1 MDNFKGNRMVNIP
14 DKFGTNLPASYKN
27 LVGVSASDFG
37 GYDNMPQYL
46 KDLLMSSQVAASD
59 AAAGASSPA
68 SPTAAAQGAGGISS
82 DAALGRMLYNQSLNP
97 YYSSPI
103 RGGRMFTSSF
113 GGNGATDSD
122 FALLARMQGLTPY
135 ERALIGT
142 EGGRALDAGK
152 AVTQR
157 LSSGIT
163 NPASAMGLGLM
174 KTWGTSPAAAA
185 VTPAAATEEAK
196 PATQAA
202 ASTGLASNPYV
213 LNQTPEAMKYQ
224 EGGLVEKEEGDDG
237 FTDDERETWRI
248 IQQSKANLKERQRL
262 EEELRKKKE
271 PSYWEKAKEA
281 IGDMVG
287 FAEGGLVEMGE
298 ELRDKGR
305 MGDSILAHI
314 SPDEARMLKM
324 MGGAGTIN
332 PETGLPEYF
341 KLKSLL
347 KFVGPAVGMATGNPL
362 LGALAGG
369 VGGAV
374 SGGGLEG
381 ALMGAAGGGM
391 SGLTSPGLQMFGG
404 KGFGDVLGMAKNFM
418 GMGGDVMSG
427 GGGSETIGGDA
438 GNDTLGV
445 GDVQGPLTR
454 DQYIKLL
461 LNQKK
466 QMSPLGKMAVG
477 AGLGAATLG
486 AFASKDQGKKN
497 DKMLRE
503 QEAERQRKQDEENK
517 SFRELI
523 ESQQPR
529 TFTPAPADYY
539 TYGNRPEHKYYSDYG
554 PISMP
559 TRQFAGGGYVGEDG
573 LGGGQDDTIPAR
585 LSNNE
590 YVIPADVVAHLGDGT
605 PKQGAKKLDKMIGN
619 VRKHK
624 AVKGHPPKSKPV
636 KAYVGGLG

>member
-82 DAALGRMLYNQSLNP
+82 DAALGRMLYNQALNP

-152 AVTQR
+152 ALTQR

-174 KTWGTSPAAAA
+174 KTWGTSPAAA
-185 VTPAAATEEAK
+185 VTPAATTEEAK
-196 PATQAA
+196 PATQTA
-202 ASTGLASNPYV
+202 ASTGLANNPYV
-213 LNQTPEAMKYQ
+213 LNQTPEAMKYAK
-224 EGGLVEKEEGDDG
+224 GGSVNIEKQRQAQKESDEIKRLIQQQEEGVAEQ
-237 FTDDERETWRI
+237 ERRARDIE
-248 IQQSKANLKERQRL
+248 NLNEHDY
-262 EEELRKKKE
+262 EERKKE
-271 PSYWEKAKEA
+271 D
-281 IGDMVG
+281 IGDMWPHY
-287 FAEGGLVEMGE
+287 AQGGLVEMGE

-341 KLKSLL
+341 SFKK
-347 KFVGPAVGMATGNPL
+347 L
-362 LGALAGG
+362 LGAALPIIGNAIAPGIGGILGGAAGG
-369 VGGAV
+369 VL

-381 ALMGAAGGGM
+381 ALMGAAGAGLGNLGG
-391 SGLTSPGLQMFGG
+391 SVFGGAGGGGGGFGLGNLMNGLFGGSSQGKLQGGADYDDLTDDQRDFMETEDALDLLGGG
-404 KGFGDVLGMAKNFM
+404 KGGMDWKKAAALGGLGLA
-418 GMGGDVMSG
+418 
-427 GGGSETIGGDA
+427 
-438 GNDTLGV
+438 GV
-445 GDVQGPLTR
+445 GAYYNR
-454 DQYIKLL
+454 
-461 LNQKK
+461 N
-466 QMSPLGKMAVG
+466 
-477 AGLGAATLG
+477 
-486 AFASKDQGKKN
+486 QGKKN

-539 TYGNRPEHKYYSDYG
+539 TYGNRPEHKYFNDYG

>member
-14 DKFGTNLPASYKN
+14 DKFGTNLPASYRN
-27 LVGVSASDFG
+27 LVGLPASDFG

-46 KDLLMSSQVAASD
+46 RDLLMSSQVAASD

-68 SPTAAAQGAGGISS
+68 SPTAAAQGAGNYAQIRWQGNRGMAGIPQFKGNITPTYQIPVEQLADLMKSG
-82 DAALGRMLYNQSLNP
+82 LGSN
-97 YYSSPI
+97 
-103 RGGRMFTSSF
+103 
-113 GGNGATDSD
+113 
-122 FALLARMQGLTPY
+122 Y
-135 ERALIGT
+135 E
-142 EGGRALDAGK
+142 
-152 AVTQR
+152 
-157 LSSGIT
+157 
-163 NPASAMGLGLM
+163 AMGTFADGQSIAPKMNLATYTDPLTGEMGKHLISANKTDGLGYR
-174 KTWGTSPAAAA
+174 TTGGTYLPENAAGWQF
-185 VTPAAATEEAK
+185 TN
-196 PATQAA
+196 AA
-202 ASTGLASNPYV
+202 ASTPKAEEAAPAAQAATTAASNPYV
-213 LNQTPEAMKYQ
+213 LNQTPDAFKYAK
-224 EGGLVEKEEGDDG
+224 GGLVDENEEDM
-237 FTDDERETWRI
+237 TDDEKEIWRL
-248 IQQSKANLKERQRL
+248 IQRSKANLKERQEMEKGLRPLSKEAL
-262 EEELRKKKE
+262 EERKKE
-271 PSYWEKAKEA
+271 ELNDMWPQFAK
-281 IGDMVG
+281 
-287 FAEGGLVEMGE
+287 GGLVEMGE

-341 KLKSLL
+341 SFKK
-347 KFVGPAVGMATGNPL
+347 L
-362 LGALAGG
+362 LGAALPIIGNAIAPGIGGILGGAAGG
-369 VGGAV
+369 AL

-381 ALMGAAGGGM
+381 ALMGAAGAGLGNLGGSVFGGAGGGGGGFSLGNLM
-391 SGLTSPGLQMFGG
+391 SGLLGGSSQDKLQGGADYDDLTDDQRDFMETQDAIDLFGGG
-404 KGFGDVLGMAKNFM
+404 KGGMDWKKAAALGGLGLA
-418 GMGGDVMSG
+418 
-427 GGGSETIGGDA
+427 
-438 GNDTLGV
+438 GV
-445 GDVQGPLTR
+445 GAYANR
-454 DQYIKLL
+454 
-461 LNQKK
+461 N
-466 QMSPLGKMAVG
+466 
-477 AGLGAATLG
+477 
-486 AFASKDQGKKN
+486 QGKKN

-539 TYGNRPEHKYYSDYG
+539 TYGSRPEHKYFSDYG

-559 TRQFAGGGYVGEDG
+559 TRQFASGGYVGEDG